1 MQMTHDVSALITE
14 NTSIVLAP
22 ERPRTRVWELDFL
35 RGVCIILMMLDHLAM
50 LIAFVFGPAWF
61 GRYLVGDS
69 ATAEFCRWCDWFF
82 FDSEARQVLHPL
94 VVSVFFIISGI
105 SCTFSRSNFRR
116 GGILAALAIVYS
128 LVTYA
133 LAEFLSMPDIIVNFG
148 VLHFY
153 AVCIL
158 AYASI
163 DLICRRSEL
172 ARSAV
177 CVAVVLVVIFVY
189 FFYTPPA
196 DTPTWL
202 GIVFPPED
210 FRGNPSLFYDQA
222 DLSPGDLFS
231 LIPNAASF
239 FAGTVLGPLLYA
251 RRCSLFP
258 FLDGK
263 WNIPFN
269 FVGKHSLWFFI
280 LHLPVLALALAVVS
294 ALFVS
299 PGNWVLF

>member
-1 MQMTHDVSALITE
+1 MQMTHDAASLITE
-14 NTSIVLAP
+14 NTSIVLIP
-22 ERPRTRVWELDFL
+22 KRPRTRVWELDFL
-35 RGVCIILMMLDHLAM
+35 RGVSIILMMLDHFAM
-50 LIAFVFGPAWF
+50 LIALVFGPAWF
-61 GRYLVGDS
+61 GRYLTGDS
-69 ATAEFCRWCDWFF
+69 SLAEFCRWCDWFY

-94 VVSVFFIISGI
+94 VVFIFFSISGI

-128 LVTYA
+128 LVTHA
-133 LAEFLSMPDIIVNFG
+133 LAEFVGMPDIIVNFG

-158 AYASI
+158 AYAVT

-172 ARSAV
+172 ARSLV
-177 CVAVVLVVIFVY
+177 CAAIVVVVVFVY

-202 GIVFPPED
+202 GVVFPPED
-210 FRGNPSLFYDQA
+210 FHGNPSLFYDQA
-222 DLSPGDLFS
+222 DISPGDLFT

-239 FAGTVLGPLLYA
+239 FAGAALAPVLYA
-251 RRCSLFP
+251 RRYSLLP

-280 LHLPVLALALAVVS
+280 LHLPVLAVILMLVS
-294 ALFVS
+294 GLIVS
-299 PGNWVLF
+299 PGNWVFF

>member
-1 MQMTHDVSALITE
+1 MQMTHDAASLITE
-14 NTSIVLAP
+14 NTSIVLIP
-22 ERPRTRVWELDFL
+22 KRPRTRVWELDFL
-35 RGVCIILMMLDHLAM
+35 RGVSIILMMLDHFAM
-50 LIAFVFGPAWF
+50 LIALVFGPAWF
-61 GRYLVGDS
+61 GRYLTGDS
-69 ATAEFCRWCDWFF
+69 SLAEFCRWCDWFY

-94 VVSVFFIISGI
+94 VVFIFFSISGI

-128 LVTYA
+128 LVTHA
-133 LAEFLSMPDIIVNFG
+133 LAEFVGMPDIIVNFG

-158 AYASI
+158 AYAVT

-172 ARSAV
+172 ARSLV
-177 CVAVVLVVIFVY
+177 CAAIVVVVVFVY

-202 GIVFPPED
+202 GVVFPPED
-210 FRGNPSLFYDQA
+210 FHGNPSLFYDQA
-222 DLSPGDLFS
+222 G
-231 LIPNAASF
+231 AAL
-239 FAGTVLGPLLYA
+239 APVLYA
-251 RRCSLFP
+251 RRYSLLP

-280 LHLPVLALALAVVS
+280 LHLPVLAVILMLASGLI
-294 ALFVS
+294 VS
-299 PGNWVLF
+299 PGNWVFF